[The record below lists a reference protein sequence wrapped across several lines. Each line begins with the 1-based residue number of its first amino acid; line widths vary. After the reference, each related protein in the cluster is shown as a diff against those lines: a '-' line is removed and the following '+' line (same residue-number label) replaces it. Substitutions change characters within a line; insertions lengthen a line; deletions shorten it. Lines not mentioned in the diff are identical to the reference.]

1 MRNVVITG
9 GAGFIGHHVV
19 KRLVAKNCKVKIID
33 NLSNSNKDFLDD
45 FEINRHV
52 YNNTLIINEDIR
64 DESGI
69 SGVFENE
76 KIDTCIHLAAKIG
89 VQDSILRPS
98 ETIDVNVKGTL
109 NMLEVCYRNGV
120 QNFILASSA
129 AVYGNP
135 RELPVAE
142 EISTRTNFPIRCK

>member
-76 KIDTCIHLAAKIG
+76 KIDTCIHLGSKNR
-89 VQDSILRPS
+89 SSRFYS
-98 ETIDVNVKGTL
+98 ETI
-109 NMLEVCYRNGV
+109 
-120 QNFILASSA
+120 
-129 AVYGNP
+129 
-135 RELPVAE
+135 
-142 EISTRTNFPIRCK
+142 